1 MIKRLE
7 GRIALVTGA
16 TRGIGAAV
24 ALRYAAEG
32 AHVIAVGR
40 TQGALEDLDDQ
51 IRLLGAE
58 ATLVP
63 QDLTDYDAIDRL
75 AAAIHGRWHK
85 LDILVG
91 NAGALHS
98 LRPLGH
104 YTPAIWDEVMNI
116 NLTTNWRLIRAF
128 EPLLRASDAGRGVFV
143 TSGIT
148 SRPRAYWGPYAASKA
163 ALEAMVIGYA
173 EEIGN
178 TAMRMNIVDPGRVAT
193 RMRNLAFPGEDP
205 KTLPQPRDVTEAFV
219 ALAEPGFTGNGQ
231 IVKTADY
238 AAPANPLA
246 PRGRGLG

>member
-1 MIKRLE
+1 MKKRLE

-16 TRGIGAAV
+16 TRGIGAAI

-51 IRLLGAE
+51 IRMFGAE

-63 QDLTDYDAIDRL
+63 QDLTEYDAIDRL
-75 AAAIHGRWHK
+75 AAAIHGRWKK

-98 LRPLGH
+98 LRPLSH

-116 NLTTNWRLIRAF
+116 NLTVNWRLIRAF
-128 EPLLRASDAGRGVFV
+128 EPLLRASDSGRGIFV

-148 SRPRAYWGPYAASKA
+148 RRPRAYWGPYAASKA
-163 ALEAMVIGYA
+163 ALEAMIVSYA
-173 EEIGN
+173 EEIDN

-193 RMRNLAFPGEDP
+193 KMRNLAFPGEDP

-219 ALAEPGFTGNGQ
+219 ALAEPTFTGNGQ

-238 AAPANPLA
+238 AIV
-246 PRGRGLG
+246 

>member
-1 MIKRLE
+1 MSSRRLE

-24 ALRYAAEG
+24 AIRYAAEG

-40 TQGALEDLDDQ
+40 TQGGLEDLDDQ
-51 IRLLGAE
+51 IRLFGST

-63 QDLTDYDAIDRL
+63 QDLTEYDAIDRL
-75 AAAIHGRWHK
+75 AAAVHQRWGK

-98 LRPLGH
+98 LRPLAH
-104 YTPAIWDEVMNI
+104 YTPAIWDEVMNV
-116 NLTTNWRLIRAF
+116 NLTVNWRLIRAF
-128 EPLLRASDAGRGVFV
+128 EPLLKASVAGRGLFV

-148 SRPRAYWGPYAASKA
+148 RRPRAYWGPYAASKA

-173 EEIGN
+173 EEVAN
-178 TAMRMNIVDPGRVAT
+178 TALRVNIVDPGRVAT
-193 RMRNLAFPGEDP
+193 KMRHLAYPGEDP

-231 IVKTADY
+231 VVQATDFAKA
-238 AAPANPLA
+238 
-246 PRGRGLG
+246 

>member
-1 MIKRLE
+1 MTTRLE
-7 GRIALVTGA
+7 GRVALVTGA

-51 IRLLGAE
+51 IRLFGSE

-63 QDLTDYDAIDRL
+63 QDLTEYDAIDRL
-75 AAAIHGRWHK
+75 AAAIHGRWKK

-98 LRPLGH
+98 LRPLSH

-116 NLTTNWRLIRAF
+116 NLTVNWRLIRAF
-128 EPLLRASDAGRGVFV
+128 EPLLRASDSGRGIFV

-148 SRPRAYWGPYAASKA
+148 RKPRAYWGPYAASKA
-163 ALEAMVIGYA
+163 ALEAMIVSYA
-173 EEIGN
+173 EEIDN

-193 RMRNLAFPGEDP
+193 KMRNLAFPGEDP
-205 KTLPQPRDVTEAFV
+205 KSLPQPRDVTEAFV
-219 ALAEPGFTGNGQ
+219 VLAEPGFTGNGQ

-238 AAPANPLA
+238 LSA
-246 PRGRGLG
+246 